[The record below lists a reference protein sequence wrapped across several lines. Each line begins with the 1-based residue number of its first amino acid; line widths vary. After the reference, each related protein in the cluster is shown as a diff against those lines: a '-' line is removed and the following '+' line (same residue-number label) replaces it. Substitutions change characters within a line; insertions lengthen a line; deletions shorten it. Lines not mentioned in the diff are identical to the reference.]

1 MRAYPILRF
10 DYVEEKR
17 IYNTLKNIN
26 KLLKENECDEELYTK
41 YMEYRIGKIREA
53 IKESDDED
61 LRSVSDNFISIYLMD
76 DNRIGVLIY
85 DAIRTGE
92 RKMIQYEEKDGKYIP
107 YIEI

>member
-1 MRAYPILRF
+1 MRAYPILSF
-10 DYVEEKR
+10 DYVEEDK
-17 IYNTLKNIN
+17 IYNTLKHFNR
-26 KLLKENECDEELYTK
+26 LLKENECDREAYTR
-41 YMEYRIGKIREA
+41 YVEYRINKIREI

-61 LRSVSDNFISIYLMD
+61 LRSVSDNFMSIYLMD

-92 RKMIQYEEKDGKYIP
+92 RKIIQYEKKDEKNIP